1 MLEKGITYLMTR
13 LSLVSISN
21 VQDVQISGNWLE
33 KSRIGINIWK
43 KFPVKIVGDPGA
55 APDLN
60 HDQDLDQ
67 DPDHEQDRGHHRLH
81 LQQEAEDEVLQL
93 K

>member
-33 KSRIGINIWK
+33 KSRIGVNIWK
-43 KFPVKIVGDPGA
+43 KFHVKIVVDPGA
-55 APDLN
+55 APDL
-60 HDQDLDQ
+60 DR
-67 DPDHEQDRGHHRLH
+67 DPDQYQDHEGRGHHH
-81 LQQEAEDEVLQL
+81 LQEEDEVLQL

>member
-43 KFPVKIVGDPGA
+43 KFPVKIVVDPGIKT
-55 APDLN
+55 LN
-60 HDQDLDQ
+60 NYFTRIYLTK
-67 DPDHEQDRGHHRLH
+67 
-81 LQQEAEDEVLQL
+81 A

>member
-43 KFPVKIVGDPGA
+43 KFPVKIVVDPGIKT
-55 APDLN
+55 LN
-60 HDQDLDQ
+60 NYFL
-67 DPDHEQDRGHHRLH
+67 
-81 LQQEAEDEVLQL
+81 VNMVCI
-93 K
+93 